1 MTTRKNDRPVYRP
14 VATDNQH
21 PRSQVYRV
29 NRGYRTYGIFFPFW
43 CICFYGAT
51 WLVTTLAVTLLLDG
65 ALLVAVLLLFKVAG
79 HGAEGAVGNIWRRK
93 IIPFY
98 LCDLVG
104 SFAGGGLLLLC
115 KRLMPRIFGADVQYY
130 LKTLSERP
138 FSDLRTMLPLLI
150 SVMLSGVIIYL
161 SARYIVFGK
170 EDNGKGIA
178 LAMTFLSMPYSLLIP
193 NLFGK

>member
-1 MTTRKNDRPVYRP
+1 MKIRKNDRHPDRP
-14 VATDNQH
+14 ADATGI
-21 PRSQVYRV
+21 PKSRSRDC
-29 NRGYRTYGIFFPFW
+29 RACRAYGIFFPFW

-104 SFAGGGLLLLC
+104 SFAGGGFLLLA
-115 KRLMPRIFGADVQYY
+115 KRLLPGIFGMDGQQY

-138 FSDLRTMLPLLI
+138 FSDLRTMLPLLL
-150 SVMLSGVIIYL
+150 SVALSGVIIYL
-161 SARYIVFGK
+161 SSRYIVFGK
-170 EDNGKGIA
+170 EDNGKGVA
-178 LAMTFLSMPYSLLIP
+178 LAMTFLSIPYSLLVP
-193 NLFGK
+193 AMFCR